1 MAVYR
6 DGHFTSRDGLS
17 LYYRDYGDPLSPRTP
32 LLCFGGLVR
41 NSADFNA
48 VATRVAS
55 TRRVLCPDY
64 RGRGRSA
71 YDPDWRNYAPE
82 TYLSDALQL
91 LTVTGTKRAL
101 VLGTSM
107 GGLLALGLAA
117 FNPMA
122 IAGLVLNDIGP
133 TVSRQGFTRIL
144 SYVGVDHPQPDW
156 PSAVRFLK
164 ELLPTLSL
172 RTDADWLGFAEAT
185 YRAGDDGLLHFD
197 WDTNIAKPLGT
208 TPIPDLWSMF
218 RAVGPIP
225 ALVLR
230 GERSDIFS
238 AETFDKMAEVKPDL
252 LRVTVPGSG
261 HAPTLS
267 EPVAASAL
275 DAFLDR
281 F

>member
-41 NSADFNA
+41 NSADFDA
-48 VATRVAS
+48 VAARAGS
-55 TRRVLCPDY
+55 ARRVLCPDY

-71 YDPDWRNYAPE
+71 YDPDWRHYAPE
-82 TYLSDALQL
+82 YYLSDALQL
-91 LTVTGTKRAL
+91 LTVTGTKRAI

-107 GGLLALGLAA
+107 GGLLAMGLAA
-117 FNPMA
+117 FQPTA

-133 TVSRQGFTRIL
+133 TVSSQGFARII
-144 SYVGVDHPQPDW
+144 SYIGVDHPQPDW
-156 PSAVRFLK
+156 PSAVHFLQ
-164 ELLPTLSL
+164 ELMPTMSL
-172 RTDADWLGFAEAT
+172 GTDADWLGFAKAT

-197 WDTNIAKPLGT
+197 WDTNIAKSLGVA
-208 TPIPDLWSMF
+208 PRPDLWSMF
-218 RAVGPIP
+218 RALGPIP
-225 ALVLR
+225 VLVLR
-230 GERSDIFS
+230 GEQSDIFS
-238 AETFDKMAEVKPDL
+238 VETFDKMAEVKPDL

-261 HAPTLS
+261 HAPTLG
-267 EPVAASAL
+267 EPIAASAL